1 MIKIDKLASEESRIR
16 WLTGMTPWLLAML
29 LIGDAIGCLATKRPG
44 GLIGS
49 NSALFPILLM
59 HFFFAPSATRIRAEQ
74 IRRLDTEITDLR
86 ERLSGDHEDPHL
98 LET

>member
-16 WLTGMTPWLLAML
+16 WLTGGTPWFLALLMIL
-29 LIGDAIGCLATKRPG
+29 DAIVVLSTKGRG

-49 NSALFPILLM
+49 SGPLFFILLM
-59 HFFFAPSATRIRAEQ
+59 HFSITPAATRIRGEQ
-74 IRRLDTEITDLR
+74 IRRLNAEITDLR
-86 ERLSGDHEDPHL
+86 ERLSGAHEDPHP

>member
-1 MIKIDKLASEESRIR
+1 
-16 WLTGMTPWLLAML
+16 ML

-44 GLIGS
+44 GLFGS
-49 NSALFPILLM
+49 NSALFSILM